1 MSLLRLIAR
10 LDIKGASVVKGVQ
23 MEGLRVV
30 GKPEEMAKRYA
41 EAGADEILYIDTVAS
56 LYGRNQLETL
66 LEKTCEE
73 VFVPITVGGGIKS
86 VADARRLFNAGAD
99 KIAINTAA
107 LIRPDLIN
115 EMADKYGSQAVV
127 VSIEAKRVNGGWEAY
142 TDNGRNKTGVDVI
155 RWAQSAVTN
164 GAGEI
169 LLTSV
174 DRDGTRRGF
183 DTELVA
189 AIAPHVPVP
198 VTASGGCGGLG
209 HLKAVLAAGADAVA
223 VGSALHYGKVNFD
236 GMRAAAVEIL
246 SLRHPLTLLER
257 PCPGIPEVSSP
268 E

>member
-1 MSLLRLIAR
+1 
-10 LDIKGASVVKGVQ
+10 
-23 MEGLRVV
+23 MEGLRIV

-41 EAGADEILYIDTVAS
+41 EAGADEILYLDSVAS
-56 LYGRNQLETL
+56 FYGRNQLEAL

-115 EMADKYGSQAVV
+115 EMAGKYGSQAVV
-127 VSIEAKRVNGGWEAY
+127 VSIEAKRKVGYGGRPTWECY
-142 TDNGRNKTGVDVI
+142 TDNGRNASGRQAIAWVAESVQ
-155 RWAQSAVTN
+155 R

-169 LLTSV
+169 LVTSV
-174 DRDGTRRGF
+174 DMDGTRKGM
-183 DTELVA
+183 DTSLVA

-223 VGSALHYGKVNFD
+223 VGTALHYNHVSFAE
-236 GMRAAAVEIL
+236 MREAALL
-246 SLRHPLTLLER
+246 SHPFALLKGAR
-257 PCPGIPEVSSP
+257 PGVSEVASP

>member
-56 LYGRNQLETL
+56 LYGRNQLEAL

-107 LIRPDLIN
+107 LKRPDLIN
-115 EMADKYGSQAVV
+115 EMADKYGSQAVG
-127 VSIEAKRVNGGWEAY
+127 VSIEAKRVSGGWECY
-142 TDNGRNKTGVDVI
+142 TDNGRERTGVDAVV
-155 RWAQSAVTN
+155 WADRSVSN
-164 GAGEI
+164 GAGEL

-189 AIAPHVPVP
+189 AIAPHV
-198 VTASGGCGGLG
+198 T
-209 HLKAVLAAGADAVA
+209 
-223 VGSALHYGKVNFD
+223 
-236 GMRAAAVEIL
+236 
-246 SLRHPLTLLER
+246 
-257 PCPGIPEVSSP
+257 
-268 E
+268 